1 MKPKNMPKKKTENS
15 GGTLK
20 RLMGYVLKEYKI
32 HCLVVLIAILISS
45 LSNVYG
51 SLFLKTF

>member
-45 LSNVYG
+45 LSNVLTAI
-51 SLFLKTF
+51 SHAS